1 MPQTPPSGTELEKL
15 YSDIRRELDSIRN
28 FTELISVRSPAL
40 DALSSTCFQLL
51 SLRDA
56 GLLVGLNELSDALYR
71 IEHSLNVLLSE
82 AGWHLR
88 TIGKSPTT

>member
-40 DALSSTCFQLL
+40 LALAYTCSRLHSRGAHSLPEAIGELRDALS
-51 SLRDA
+51 
-56 GLLVGLNELSDALYR
+56 LV
-71 IEHSLNVLLSE
+71 EHSLMDMQSVVGCIPLS
-82 AGWHLR
+82 
-88 TIGKSPTT
+88 TGKSLTT